1 MRLQLIILH
10 PNMSPEKKMKFTGE
24 ASSMYNTLYSKAVKN
39 QVVMIFNLDRSTNDQ
54 SPK

>member
-1 MRLQLIILH
+1 
-10 PNMSPEKKMKFTGE
+10 MSPEKKMKFTGE